1 MKFGSYYIEQRDR
14 PFVCETEF
22 MNEAGETF
30 VIKSVEEY
38 EVIQF
43 RSAPTSYC
51 SYWLVGTLGHELELD
66 HDELMELINNELLQE
81 L

>member
-14 PFVCETEF
+14 PFNCEDKFT
-22 MNEAGETF
+22 NEAGEIF

-43 RSAPTSYC
+43 RSAPTLYC
-51 SYWLVGTLGHELELD
+51 SYWLVGSLGHELELD
-66 HDELMELINNELLQE
+66 HDELMELIDNDLLWE
-81 L
+81 I

>member
-14 PFVCETEF
+14 PFVCCTEF
-22 MNEAGETF
+22 MDEDGETF

-43 RSAPTSYC
+43 RSAPTLYC
-51 SYWLVGTLGHELELD
+51 SYWLVGSLGHELELD
-66 HDELMELINNELLQE
+66 HDELMELIDNDLLWE
-81 L
+81 I

>member
-14 PFVCETEF
+14 PFNCEDKFT
-22 MNEAGETF
+22 NEAGEIF

-43 RSAPTSYC
+43 RSAPTLYC
-51 SYWLVGTLGHELELD
+51 SYWLVGTHGHELELD
-66 HDELMELINNELLQE
+66 HDELMELINNETLQE